1 MKPIIK
7 KFSEN
12 ALGNLK
18 IHKIPSRY
26 QRITQKIIEM
36 FLDITLPEFCET
48 FFPKNYFKFALE
60 FPAEFSSNFPVKQQ
74 NGINSGTTQQI

>member
-1 MKPIIK
+1 MLWGILKST
-7 KFSEN
+7 KFQVDISVS
-12 ALGNLK
+12 
-18 IHKIPSRY
+18 HK
-26 QRITQKIIEM
+26 KIIEM
-36 FLDITLPEFCET
+36 FLDITLPEICET